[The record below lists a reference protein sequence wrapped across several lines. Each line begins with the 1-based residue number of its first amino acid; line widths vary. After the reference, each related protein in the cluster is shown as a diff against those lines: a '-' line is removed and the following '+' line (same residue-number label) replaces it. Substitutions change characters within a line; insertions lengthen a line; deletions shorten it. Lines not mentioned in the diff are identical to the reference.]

1 MRTRI
6 LILATVA
13 VGVFAVTLPS
23 SAGTIAKTS
32 CTSIGAKKVSVG
44 RLYTCVKTGT
54 KKQWNAGANCPSTVS
69 ILTLSNVTYACKQ
82 SGSQK
87 LWKVAVVPAAPTGL
101 AVTNGD
107 GRATVRFT
115 AGASGDGPVTNYQ
128 YTLNN
133 GASWVS
139 FLPTK
144 KVSPVVISGL
154 NNDVAYTIKL
164 RAISKYGVGK
174 VSAGVAARPVAPVL
188 PPVNVTTATIRLV
201 SPDVNDALTVNDA
214 GDMTYFVSQDW
225 FAAGSQYFFRAA
237 VASAPIS
244 LTYEARN
251 QNGALITNHE
261 IFLRVNRANSGSNAK
276 FSTSVGD
283 VNGMQSGAGTDSARI
298 PGMTDVHGRVTF
310 TFSNTD
316 LIANAPDFPAGVSLN
331 ALRGSGKIIGQVA
344 PMLVPDGKTTTNF
357 GELDQISDVL
367 NLSFFKEPVAPVE
380 EDPNVDLKPTIDGH
394 VIGNQLW
401 KDAFTGNAG
410 AAPSTSNWIRRY
422 CGQTAANGGGSCY
435 GGERQHYIPDAS
447 KLDGTALGNLVI
459 TTTHLASESNSNC
472 GVDWKFCDF
481 NSGRLD
487 TQGKVSFQYGYI
499 EARIATPV
507 GGGNWPAFWMLG
519 DNINEVSWPNC
530 GEMDVMEGK
539 GAFPTLTTGAFHYST
554 DITNWQAHSYNAGS
568 FDDGRA
574 ITGRYHRY
582 GIAWLP
588 DSVTLYVD
596 GVAFLTRTPSTLN
609 PNAYT
614 DSPGTAQWPY
624 TQPFFLILNNAID
637 SPLDGN
643 GGFGGPYDDWSTSQM
658 KVDWVRSYQL
668 DGQGSVVQH

>member
-1 MRTRI
+1 MRLRFLFLVALTFGV
-6 LILATVA
+6 LAVS
-13 VGVFAVTLPS
+13 LPS

-32 CTSIGAKKVSVG
+32 CTSVGAKKVSAG
-44 RLYTCVKTGT
+44 RLYTCAKSGA
-54 KKQWNAGANCPSTVS
+54 KKQWNAGTNCPSTIS

-87 LWKVAVVPAAPTGL
+87 LWKVAVTPAAPTQL

-107 GRATVRFT
+107 GQVTVRFT
-115 AGASGDGPVTNYQ
+115 AGVPGDGPVTNYQ
-128 YTLNN
+128 FSVNN
-133 GASWVS
+133 GVSWVS

-144 KVSPVVISGL
+144 TVSPVVISGL
-154 NNDVAYTIKL
+154 NNDVTYAIKL
-164 RAISKYGVGK
+164 RGISKYGIGNASVA
-174 VSAGVAARPVAPVL
+174 VSGNPVAAPVAVSQ
-188 PPVNVTTATIRLV
+188 ATIRLV
-201 SPDVNDALTVNDA
+201 APDVTDEFTANDAA
-214 GDMTYFVSQDW
+214 DMSYFVDHSW
-225 FAAGSQYFFRAA
+225 FVAGSQYFFRAA

-251 QNGALITNHE
+251 QDGALITNHE
-261 IFLRVNRANSGSNAK
+261 IFLRVNRANSSSNAK
-276 FSTSVGD
+276 FSTSVGG

-310 TFSNTD
+310 TFSNSD
-316 LIANAPDFPAGVSLN
+316 ALASAPDFPLGVSLN

-344 PMLVPDGKTTTNF
+344 PMVVPDGKTTTSFN
-357 GELDQISDVL
+357 EMDQISDVL
-367 NLSFFKEPVAPVE
+367 NLSFFKEPVVPIV
-380 EDPNVDLKPTIDGH
+380 EDPNVDLKPIIDGH

-401 KDAFTGNAG
+401 KDAFTGASG
-410 AAPSTSNWIRRY
+410 TAPSTSNWIRRY

-435 GGERQHYIPDAS
+435 GGERQHYIPEAS
-447 KLDGTALGNLVI
+447 KLDGSALGNLVI
-459 TTTHLASESNSNC
+459 TTTHLASASTDNC
-472 GVDWKFCDF
+472 GANWKSCDF

-519 DNINEVSWPNC
+519 DNINDVSWPNC

-539 GAFPTLTTGAFHYST
+539 GAFPTLTTGALHYST
-554 DITNWQAHSYNAGS
+554 DITNWEAHSYNAES

-588 DSVTLYVD
+588 GSVTLYVD

-614 DSPGTAQWPY
+614 NSPGTAQWPY

-643 GGFGGPYDDWSTSQM
+643 GGFGGPYDGWPTSQM
-658 KVDWVRSYQL
+658 KVDWVRAYQL
-668 DGQGSVVQH
+668 DGQGTVTQH